1 MAASSRRSVDL
12 FRIDIAHAAGSAQGR
27 HRVGGRENAPAGDC
41 TGAALLPWS
50 AASKPIFSEYA
61 DIMNE
66 LFNRI
71 ASSAETDEDTARQS
85 VGYILAFLREE
96 SSDPAV
102 ETMIAETP
110 GTDEALGSIGE
121 VDFGGGGLMAL
132 GAKLMGLGLDMGQ
145 IRKVAEEL
153 IAYSKSTAGEDT
165 VEQAISSVPALAQ
178 FV

>member
-1 MAASSRRSVDL
+1 
-12 FRIDIAHAAGSAQGR
+12 
-27 HRVGGRENAPAGDC
+27 
-41 TGAALLPWS
+41 
-50 AASKPIFSEYA
+50 
-61 DIMNE
+61 MNE
-66 LFNRI
+66 LFTRI

-85 VGYILAFLREE
+85 VGTILAFLREE

-102 ETMIAETP
+102 ETMIAKTP